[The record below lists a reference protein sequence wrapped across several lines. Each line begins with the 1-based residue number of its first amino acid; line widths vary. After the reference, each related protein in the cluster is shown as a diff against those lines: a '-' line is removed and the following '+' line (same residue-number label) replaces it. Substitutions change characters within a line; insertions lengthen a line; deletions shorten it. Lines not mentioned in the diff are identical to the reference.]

1 MKRQQQQQAQ
11 AHSKGRAKGALF
23 LPWVHVEEHLA
34 VEKEA
39 LASVLQRLWQVMKLS
54 DSYKDADGF
63 RVHL

>member
-1 MKRQQQQQAQ
+1 
-11 AHSKGRAKGALF
+11 
-23 LPWVHVEEHLA
+23 